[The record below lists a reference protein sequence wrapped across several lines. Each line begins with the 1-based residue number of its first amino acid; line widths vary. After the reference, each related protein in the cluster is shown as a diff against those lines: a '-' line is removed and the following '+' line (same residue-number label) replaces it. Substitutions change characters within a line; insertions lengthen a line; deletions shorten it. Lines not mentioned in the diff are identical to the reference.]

1 MTIEKE
7 GSLGKIMTK
16 ISLVMIAKNEERCIK
31 RCLDSAKNIVN
42 EMIVV
47 DTGSTDATKDIA
59 LRCGAKVFDYKWEN
73 DFAKARNYA
82 LQQSTGEW
90 NLVLDADEYI
100 TKIDKEHLEQF
111 INNSKQLGSIKIVNE
126 LHKDGI
132 NNYSKVYVP
141 RLLPAGVRYVR
152 SIHEQPGTDLP
163 SHLAGI
169 EVYHDGYVD
178 QAAKVK
184 RNLQYLQEQV
194 KTEAKD
200 AYVLYQL
207 AYTLYLDGQ
216 YAEAEKYFKQFYA
229 LANSNS
235 RYRNAGIIHWIENS
249 TQLGNFDELQ
259 KIIEKEEVN
268 LQHSSE
274 FYFVCAAFYREYVL
288 SNVEKN
294 IQYLSFVD
302 QCYLECLN
310 IGENEEA
317 DGAVGTGTF
326 LAAYN
331 LGVWYEALKQY
342 DKAITYYKMAE
353 NWHYERATERIRA
366 INNNMR

>member
-1 MTIEKE
+1 MA
-7 GSLGKIMTK
+7 K
-16 ISLVMIAKNEERCIK
+16 ISLVMIVKNEARCIK
-31 RCLDSAKNIVN
+31 RCLDSVKEVVDEIV
-42 EMIVV
+42 VV
-47 DTGSTDATKDIA
+47 DTGSTDNTKEIA
-59 LRCGAKVFDYKWEN
+59 LSCGAKVFDFKWKN

-82 LQQSTGEW
+82 LEQSTGEW

-100 TKIDKEHLEQF
+100 TKIEKEHLEQF
-111 INNSKQLGSIKIVNE
+111 INNSKQLGSIKIINE

-141 RLLPAGVRYVR
+141 RLLPAGIRYVR
-152 SIHEQPGTDLP
+152 SIHEQPDTNLP
-163 SHLAGI
+163 SNLTGI

-178 QAAKVK
+178 QVAKVK
-184 RNLQYLQEQV
+184 RNLKYLQEQV
-194 KTEAKD
+194 KTKTKD
-200 AYVLYQL
+200 AYLFYQL

-216 YAEAEKYFKQFYA
+216 YVEADKCFKKFYT
-229 LANSNS
+229 LANIKS
-235 RYRNAGIIHWIENS
+235 RYRNAGIINWIENS

-274 FYFVCAAFYREYVL
+274 FYFVCADFYREYVM

-331 LGVWYEALKQY
+331 LGAWYEALKQY
-342 DKAITYYKMAE
+342 DNAMTYYKMAE
-353 NWHYERATERIRA
+353 NWKFEKATERIKV
-366 INNNMR
+366 IENNMK